1 MTQAPSANV
10 APRLSTDENGNFS
23 GIFQIPGGR
32 FRTGDRILRI
42 DNRTVDS
49 DPTTATT
56 FAQGIFTASSLSTK
70 SQSLNFGATV
80 QAAAKST
87 VFTSVEQRNN
97 VLIEQYSYT
106 VDPVAQTFIIDQN
119 TYPNGA
125 FIKSIKVFFYSKPT
139 GSASVPVRLFVV
151 DTLNGYPS
159 GQVLDGSLVVK
170 TPQEINTSLTPHYLN
185 SSTYTEF
192 EFDAPL
198 YIRSGNLYAFVL
210 QTTSPDYVVHL
221 AAQNGE
227 ALPSTVKAL
236 PTDPTPST
244 ITKIGGSPYVGAL
257 FESQNGITWTAD
269 QTKNL
274 MFTVENCIFNIA
286 AQPTIN
292 FILPK
297 KIPMRKMVD
306 VDLDYANDANSMI
319 STSGLFYS
327 QDIAYDAVNIT
338 TTDFTPSDTQIS
350 YTYTPSLNSDYSLD
364 TTRPVQPGK
373 FATTMI
379 DHIYF
384 DDGKGSRVLDAN
396 SDNSF
401 TLSATL
407 VTTDKYV
414 SPVIADDGVSIYAV
428 KNMINN
434 MAISNTNVTVTSGN
448 VAGVTAVYTS
458 APAVTISAPTGFGGA
473 QATATANIYPLGSGN
488 YYVDKINIT
497 NQGSGYITTPTI
509 TIAANSG
516 SVSATAKVAGET
528 SSSGGN
534 GWARYITKK
543 VVLTPE
549 NDSADLRV
557 YYTAYKPV
565 GSSILVYYKIL
576 SRNDTEKF
584 EDQNWQL
591 MTEINAGSNS
601 YSLNREDLREFVSAP
616 GSAGTPDNYVTYT
629 STSGITYS
637 NFSQFAIKIVLAT
650 SDSTRTPVIHDLR
663 VLALPSGA

>member
-1 MTQAPSANV
+1 M
-10 APRLSTDENGNFS
+10 
-23 GIFQIPGGR
+23 
-32 FRTGDRILRI
+32 
-42 DNRTVDS
+42 
-49 DPTTATT
+49 
-56 FAQGIFTASSLSTK
+56 
-70 SQSLNFGATV
+70 
-80 QAAAKST
+80 
-87 VFTSVEQRNN
+87 
-97 VLIEQYSYT
+97 
-106 VDPVAQTFIIDQN
+106 
-119 TYPNGA
+119 
-125 FIKSIKVFFYSKPT
+125 
-139 GSASVPVRLFVV
+139 
-151 DTLNGYPS
+151 
-159 GQVLDGSLVVK
+159 
-170 TPQEINTSLTPHYLN
+170 
-185 SSTYTEF
+185 
-192 EFDAPL
+192 
-198 YIRSGNLYAFVL
+198 
-210 QTTSPDYVVHL
+210 
-221 AAQNGE
+221 
-227 ALPSTVKAL
+227 
-236 PTDPTPST
+236 
-244 ITKIGGSPYVGAL
+244 

-306 VDLDYANDANSMI
+306 VDLDYANDANSVI

-396 SDNSF
+396 SSNSF

-448 VAGVTAVYTS
+448 VAEVTAVYTS